1 MRLLAPEQID
11 DLGRAVLTLAS
22 ELWVLT
28 DRQILME
35 AALAE
40 RGIDLDLDRYQPSEA
55 LTAKLDAQRKQFIAT
70 LIETLAPR

>member
-1 MRLLAPEQID
+1 MPVLAPEQSD